1 MKATKFLKSIGI
13 VVAFVAFSSACK
25 SDDDDINNSSKPAY
39 STYKVKMTDAPGN
52 FSEVNIDIEQIRV
65 HSDVSGWE
73 DLTTNSGIY
82 NLLDF
87 ANGIDTLIAYDSIPS
102 GRVSQIRFILGDSN
116 SVVVDGVEHPL
127 TVPSGSQSGLKL
139 QVHHDLIPNITYEVL
154 LDFDAAQSIVLTGNG
169 RYILKPVI
177 RVITEGLN
185 GGISGDLD
193 PDGVYAN
200 IYAVK
205 GSDTTGATPDSLGM
219 FTINGL
225 EADTYNVYINPPAPY
240 LADTF
245 KNIIVTNGSITDLGS
260 IILQQ

>member
-1 MKATKFLKSIGI
+1 MKAIRSLKTLALALTVI
-13 VVAFVAFSSACK
+13 AFTTACQ
-25 SDDDDINNSSKPAY
+25 SDDDNKNPASKPGY
-39 STYKVKMTDAPGN
+39 SDYKVSMTDAPGN
-52 FSEVNIDIEQIRV
+52 FTEVNIDIEQIRV
-65 HSDVSGWE
+65 HSDVDGWV
-73 DLTTNSGIY
+73 DLTTNTGVY

-87 ANGIDTLIAYDSIPS
+87 ANGIDTLVASDSIPS
-102 GRVSQIRFILGDSN
+102 GRVSQIRFVLGDSN
-116 SVVVDGVEHPL
+116 SVVVDGMEHPL

-154 LDFDAAQSIVLTGNG
+154 VDFDAAQSIVLTGNG
-169 RYILKPVI
+169 TYILKPVL

-185 GGISGDLD
+185 GGIKGDID
-193 PDGVYAN
+193 PNSVFAN

-225 EADTYNVYINPPAPY
+225 EADTYDVYINPAPPY

-245 KNIIVTNGSITDLGS
+245 NNVVVTAGSITDLGN
-260 IILQQ
+260 ITLQQ